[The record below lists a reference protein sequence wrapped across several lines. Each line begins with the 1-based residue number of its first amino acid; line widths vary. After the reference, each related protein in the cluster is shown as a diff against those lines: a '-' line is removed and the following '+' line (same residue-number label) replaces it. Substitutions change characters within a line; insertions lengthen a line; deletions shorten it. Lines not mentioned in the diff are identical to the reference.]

1 MVFISHSFRVIV
13 HIIALYSMRAMR
25 FLDNRDLPARRAGKL
40 PKAEFKRTF
49 GMSEKE
55 FCVLLKAGMIGC
67 FERHKTL
74 KGWKQYF
81 EWVVCTYEEC
91 WYTHYEEIRR
101 IVRSVKEPP
110 ACKYD
115 DIKSFLLECKKRR
128 ITNKKAL
135 QAIQSLL
142 YAFR

>member
-1 MVFISHSFRVIV
+1 MV
-13 HIIALYSMRAMR
+13 AMR

-40 PKAEFKRTF
+40 PKAEFKREF

-55 FCVLLKAGMIGC
+55 FCILLKAGMIGC

-81 EWVVCTYEEC
+81 EWVICTYEEC
-91 WYTHYEEIRR
+91 WFEHYDEIRR
-101 IVRSVKEPP
+101 LVRSVKEPP
-110 ACKYD
+110 AVNKYN

-128 ITNKKAL
+128 TTNKKAL
-135 QAIQSLL
+135 QEIQSLL

>member
-1 MVFISHSFRVIV
+1 
-13 HIIALYSMRAMR
+13 MRAMR
-25 FLDNRDLPARRAGKL
+25 FIDNRDLPARRAGKL
-40 PKAEFKRTF
+40 PKAEFKREF

-74 KGWKQYF
+74 NGWKNYF
-81 EWVVCTYEEC
+81 EWVICTYEEC
-91 WYTHYEEIRR
+91 WYTHYDEIARL
-101 IVRSVKEPP
+101 VRSMKEPP
-110 ACKYD
+110 AYGKYD

-128 ITNKKAL
+128 MTNKKAL
-135 QAIQSLL
+135 QEIQSLL

>member
-1 MVFISHSFRVIV
+1 
-13 HIIALYSMRAMR
+13 MRAMR

-55 FCVLLKAGMIGC
+55 FCALVKAGMIGC

-74 KGWKQYF
+74 KGWKNYF
-81 EWVVCTYEEC
+81 EWVICTYEEC
-91 WYTHYEEIRR
+91 WYAHYDEIARL
-101 IVRSVKEPP
+101 IRSMKEPP
-110 ACKYD
+110 ANKKYPLND
-115 DIKSFLLECKKRR
+115 EGTKEFLRECQRR
-128 ITNKKAL
+128 RVTNKKAL
-135 QAIQSLL
+135 QEIQSLL

>member
-1 MVFISHSFRVIV
+1 
-13 HIIALYSMRAMR
+13 MRAMSL
-25 FLDNRDLPARRAGKL
+25 LDNRDLPARRAGKL
-40 PKAEFKRTF
+40 PKTEFKRTF

-67 FERHKTL
+67 FERHKTM

-101 IVRSVKEPP
+101 LVRSVKEPP
-110 ACKYD
+110 AYGKHN
-115 DIKSFLLECKKRR
+115 DIESFLLECKKRR
-128 ITNKKAL
+128 MTNKKAL
-135 QAIQSLL
+135 QEIQSLL

>member
-1 MVFISHSFRVIV
+1 
-13 HIIALYSMRAMR
+13 MRAMR

-49 GMSEKE
+49 GMTEKM
-55 FCVLLKAGMIGC
+55 FCVLVKAGMIGC

-74 KGWKQYF
+74 KGWKEYF

-91 WYTHYEEIRR
+91 WYTHYDEIARL
-101 IVRSVKEPP
+101 VRSMKEPP
-110 ACKYD
+110 ANKKFPLND
-115 DIKSFLLECKKRR
+115 EGTKAFLRECQRR
-128 ITNKKAL
+128 RVTNKKAL
-135 QAIQSLL
+135 QEIQSLL

>member
-1 MVFISHSFRVIV
+1 
-13 HIIALYSMRAMR
+13 MRAMSL
-25 FLDNRDLPARRAGKL
+25 LDNRDLPARRAGKL
-40 PKAEFKRTF
+40 PKAEFKREF

-91 WYTHYEEIRR
+91 WFEHYDEIRR
-101 IVRSVKEPP
+101 LVRSVKEPP
-110 ACKYD
+110 AYRYD
-115 DIKSFLLECKKRR
+115 DINAFISECKKRR
-128 ITNKKAL
+128 MTNKKAL
-135 QAIQSLL
+135 QEIQSLL